1 MNKENTSKTWL
12 LQLGQKL
19 YEGLSDEKIALT
31 SDAGAT
37 DFQTELER
45 VTALIDYVRN
55 KQKSLRGL

>member
-1 MNKENTSKTWL
+1 MNTEDAPKSWL
-12 LQLGQKL
+12 LKLGQKL

-55 KQKSLRGL
+55 KQKGLRGH